1 MTVVLEM
8 SQSSWLVAAIVP
20 GPQCQPLKK
29 LAVDEAGLM
38 RTLQRS
44 CNEANGA
51 GHRGFYVSAG
61 PGVIRGRTLSTS

>member
-1 MTVVLEM
+1 VTVVLEM
-8 SQSSWLVAAIVP
+8 SPSSWLTAAIVP
-20 GPQCQPLKK
+20 GLQRQPLKK

-38 RTLQRS
+38 RTLQRW
-44 CNEANGA
+44 CNQATGA

>member
-8 SQSSWLVAAIVP
+8 SPSSWLVAAIVP
-20 GPQCQPLKK
+20 GLQRQPLKK

-44 CNEANGA
+44 CNEATGA
-51 GHRGFYVSAG
+51 GHSGFYVSAG
-61 PGVIRGRTLSTS
+61 PGVIRSRTLSTS